1 MKRGRGRE
9 AEGSCE
15 PQPGSCSALEG
26 LDFVLKGARV
36 SHPWVLEFKQI
47 VSEAGD
53 GKAGR

>member
-36 SHPWVLEFKQI
+36 SHPWVLEFKQ

-53 GKAGR
+53 GQAGR